1 MIPKEIITRSKDLY
15 SNNRIGLLRKFEGLE
30 AIDRIGKQFAKIF
43 RTARFPAVAIKFLYC
58 DDLLE
63 VLKDRKMR
71 IQDHH
76 SIGDMSWQIEIA
88 IDPKIKHGLDWD
100 EKLGAKYGVVP
111 ILKYVI
117 NHYVGCY
124 SSWCYTMAFDKKT
137 KIYEFTP
144 IELPKKLIAFQRSIE
159 KALKGL
165 NLVRIAKKD
174 FETKIP
180 NVTTDTI
187 HKGPVEFFDL
197 VFTDV
202 YGHEFEKSRFTGSAI
217 KIDSNFREFTGP
229 KRHYYEESV
238 TLNNG
243 DRLFLVKET
252 GRKNRITLTYTDRKG
267 REQKKTITL

>member
-1 MIPKEIITRSKDLY
+1 MIPKEVVSRSKDLY
-15 SNNRIGLLRKFEGLE
+15 SSNRIGLLRKFEGLDE
-30 AIDRIGKQFAKIF
+30 INRIGKQFAKIF
-43 RTARFPAVAIKFLYC
+43 KTPRLPAVAITFLHC

-63 VLKDRKMR
+63 VLKDPKLR
-71 IQDHH
+71 IRDHH
-76 SIGDMSWQIEIA
+76 CIGDMSWQVEII

-137 KIYEFTP
+137 KIYEFSP
-144 IELPKKLIAFQRSIE
+144 IELPKRLRAFQKSIE
-159 KALKGL
+159 TSLKER
-165 NLVRIAKKD
+165 NLVRIGEKD

-187 HKGPVEFFDL
+187 HKGPVKFFDL

-202 YGHEFEKSRFTGSAI
+202 YGHEFEKSRFTSSSI
-217 KIDSNFREFTGP
+217 KIDSNFREFIGP
-229 KRHYYEESV
+229 KRHYYEELV
-238 TLNNG
+238 ALNNG
-243 DRLFLVKET
+243 DKIFLVKEA
-252 GRKNRITLTYTDRKG
+252 GRKTRITLTYTNSKG
-267 REQKKTITL
+267 KEQKKTIIL